1 MGLNLFNI
9 FCKKVTFEAAA
20 KPPARPSSMETQEPI
35 ATTIETTAKPTS
47 PRALTRLVAAPTPT
61 TQKTPE
67 STATTST
74 QPAPESTATPTE
86 AKTQEAPA
94 VDLPPEMLEQ
104 ILKRLSPTDLASAM
118 LVSRSLQFH
127 VRTLSDILG
136 F

>member
-20 KPPARPSSMETQEPI
+20 KPPARPPSMETQEPI
-35 ATTIETTAKPTS
+35 STTIETTSLAQSAKPPS
-47 PRALTRLVAAPTPT
+47 PKAPTRQVAATTPT
-61 TQKTPE
+61 
-67 STATTST
+67 
-74 QPAPESTATPTE
+74 QPPESTATPTE

-94 VDLPPEMLEQ
+94 VDLPPEILEQ
-104 ILKRLSPTDLASAM
+104 ILKRLSSTDLASAM

>member
-20 KPPARPSSMETQEPI
+20 KPPARPSSMETQEAIP
-35 ATTIETTAKPTS
+35 TPIETTSLAQSAKPTS
-47 PRALTRLVAAPTPT
+47 PKAPTRQVAATTP
-61 TQKTPE
+61 
-67 STATTST
+67 T

-104 ILKRLSPTDLASAM
+104 ILKRLSSTDLASAM
-118 LVSRSLQFH
+118 LVSRSLQIH

>member
-20 KPPARPSSMETQEPI
+20 KPPARPPSMETQEPI
-35 ATTIETTAKPTS
+35 PTPIETTSLAQSAKPTS
-47 PRALTRLVAAPTPT
+47 PKAPRRQVAATTPT
-61 TQKTPE
+61 QDE
-67 STATTST
+67 
-74 QPAPESTATPTE
+74 PESTATPTE

-104 ILKRLSPTDLASAM
+104 ILRRLSSTDLASAM
-118 LVSRSLQFH
+118 LVSRSSQFH
-127 VRTLSDILG
+127 VRTFSDIFG